1 MLKNSTEEIHDIQK
15 ILELPQFQLLD
26 SKDTDG
32 VKPNIIQHF
41 KSLEGEG
48 GNNAIGVTTLF
59 LRLNKCNCS
68 CSFCDTAFS
77 IKGDPKFNL
86 CRADTSD
93 LVTMLLENYTD
104 DDRKYIHSC
113 SITGGEPLLHL
124 ESFEKI
130 VDNILIAFPGIDHII
145 IETNGNLL
153 ANENNAI
160 TFLRMAAGFSGKV
173 DFTLSISPKL
183 DSKVSY
189 ASKVNENDILRV
201 YEAVFFN
208 YKKYLKSIVNIQCK
222 FVHAPSLVEQNEKLM
237 NLIINNNY
245 IEPRTKILV
254 MPFTPNIKSKTFKED
269 WEASKN
275 ETAKYALNHYIRYSP
290 RIHIDRGME

>member
-15 ILELPQFQLLD
+15 ILGLPQFQLLD

-160 TFLRMAAGFSGKV
+160 MIADK
-173 DFTLSISPKL
+173 
-183 DSKVSY
+183 
-189 ASKVNENDILRV
+189 
-201 YEAVFFN
+201 
-208 YKKYLKSIVNIQCK
+208 
-222 FVHAPSLVEQNEKLM
+222 
-237 NLIINNNY
+237 IINNFKNA
-245 IEPRTKILV
+245 KV
-254 MPFTPNIKSKTFKED
+254 VVNGNNIIT
-269 WEASKN
+269 
-275 ETAKYALNHYIRYSP
+275 
-290 RIHIDRGME
+290 